1 MLQTIEVEIDA
12 QGVIRPLEPM
22 PVRGKMRGLLTIL
35 TGYGGEEQ
43 ASKPEGGGGIESLF
57 GIAKSGKSVSLEDME
72 AVIRQR
78 GGEIW

>member
-22 PVRGKMRGLLTIL
+22 PVRGKRRGLLTIL

-43 ASKPEGGGGIESLF
+43 ATKTEVGGIERLF
-57 GIAKSGKSVSLEDME
+57 GVAKAGKSVSLEDME

-78 GGEIW
+78 GGEI

>member
-22 PVRGKMRGLLTIL
+22 PARGKMRGLLTIL
-35 TGYGGEEQ
+35 SGSEIE
-43 ASKPEGGGGIESLF
+43 KPTTQKEVGGIESLF
-57 GIAKSGKSVSLEDME
+57 GIAKGDNRVSLEDME

-78 GGEIW
+78 GGEA